1 MKTTTSLAS
10 ALHAFFLDYL
20 PNQRALSANTRQSY
34 RDSLKLLLQFI
45 VGEHGDPSGLEVEQ
59 IGVNRILAFLEHLET
74 ARHNGVGTRN
84 VRLAA
89 IHSFFRYVG
98 TQYPEHLAQVQRI
111 MSIPVKRGAQREIEH
126 LEFDEIQAVLNSM
139 DRSSASHHRDFVLLT
154 FLFNTGA
161 RVSETVGL
169 QARDL
174 RLTLPAHALLR
185 GKGRK
190 ERVCPIWAETARL
203 LRDLLAEQQVA
214 PVDATP
220 VFRNYLGQSLTRFG
234 VRWILKKHLLKA
246 TKRSPSLRGKRLHP
260 HCLRH
265 STALHLLNS
274 GIDLVTIANWLGHSS
289 INTTNKYIKLN
300 LEAKREALKKIKP
313 LRRRSAKSGA
323 WRSDP
328 NLIRWLE
335 AL

>member
-1 MKTTTSLAS
+1 MKTATALAS

-20 PNQRALSANTRQSY
+20 PKQRALSAHTRQSY
-34 RDSLKLLLQFI
+34 RDSLKLLLRFV
-45 VGEHGDPSGLEVEQ
+45 VGKHGDPSGLAVEH
-59 IGVNRILAFLEHLET
+59 IGVERILAFLEHLET
-74 ARHNGVGTRN
+74 ARHNSVGTRN

-98 TQYPEHLAQVQRI
+98 TQYPDHLAQVQRI
-111 MSIPVKRGAQREIEH
+111 MSIPVKRAAQREIEH
-126 LEFDEIQAVLNSM
+126 LEFDEIQAVLNGM

-174 RLTLPAHALLR
+174 QLTLPAHALLR
-185 GKGRK
+185 GKGAKQRTS
-190 ERVCPIWAETARL
+190 PIWAETARL
-203 LRDLLAEQQVA
+203 LRELLAEQQVA
-214 PVDATP
+214 PADATH
-220 VFRNYLGQSLTRFG
+220 VFQNRLGQPLTRFG
-234 VRWILKKHLLKA
+234 VRWILKKHLLN
-246 TKRSPSLRGKRLHP
+246 TIKRSPSLRHKRIHP

-274 GIDLVTIANWLGHSS
+274 GIDLITIANWLGHSS
-289 INTTNKYIKLN
+289 INTTNKYLTLN
-300 LEAKREALKKIKP
+300 LEAKREALKKVKP

-323 WRSDP
+323 WRTDLD
-328 NLIRWLE
+328 LIHWLE
-335 AL
+335 AI